1 MTTLNCTKCD
11 GAGEKYSDYT
21 HYNAKTEQFSG
32 GMKRCHYCNGA
43 GTFPALD
50 VEATV
55 NACFTTRGGKKF
67 RKSMTS
73 PVGRDKAA
81 EIRAYYVWRMARFH
95 GGADVTMPM
104 TAMML
109 IEGDPMVKALEAM
122 ADKVARLVYGTSY
135 AAATR
140 WGRALGYDVPETAG
154 LPASAQSGGPV
165 HDGNDPNTTAMLAAE
180 SRES

>member
-11 GAGEKYSDYT
+11 GAGQKHSDYANFNPLT
-21 HYNAKTEQFSG
+21 KQFTG
-32 GMKRCHYCNGA
+32 GMQRCHYCQGR

-55 NACFTTRGGKKF
+55 SACFTTRGAKRF

-73 PVGRDKAA
+73 PLPRESA
-81 EIRAYYVWRMARFH
+81 EAIRAYYVWRMARFH

-104 TAMML
+104 TAMLL
-109 IEGDPMVKALEAM
+109 IEGDPLAKTLDAISDRVALA
-122 ADKVARLVYGTSY
+122 AFGTSN

-154 LPASAQSGGPV
+154 LPASAYSGGPV

-180 SRES
+180 SKE